1 MNKKGGIWLFFV
13 IGIIILILVVGAG
26 YFAWKYN
33 QKIYAEK
40 ALDEVNEVYISVLK
54 CMKDKAIENENVV
67 TPQIG
72 LDCRRFGSEIVRN
85 ELNPEY
91 YGGKTN
97 VDLSKEFPEK
107 YQLLNLLVE
116 ATVRDDIS
124 YVNSALE
131 EARKFYDIDSINY
144 K

>member
-1 MNKKGGIWLFFV
+1 MNKKGGVWLFV
-13 IGIIILILVVGAG
+13 VVGLVVVVLIVGG
-26 YFAWKYN
+26 FFIWKYN
-33 QKIYAEK
+33 QKAYAERV
-40 ALDEVNEVYISVLK
+40 LDEVNEVYIIVLK
-54 CMKDKAIENENVV
+54 CIKDKAIENENVV

-91 YGGKTN
+91 YGEKTH
-97 VDLSKEFPEK
+97 VDLSKEFHEK

>member
-1 MNKKGGIWLFFV
+1 MNKKGGVWLFV
-13 IGIIILILVVGAG
+13 VVGLVVVVLIVGG
-26 YFAWKYN
+26 FFIWKYN
-33 QKIYAEK
+33 QKAYAERV
-40 ALDEVNEVYISVLK
+40 LDEVNEVYNFVLK
-54 CMKDKAIENENVV
+54 CIKDKAIENENVV

>member
-1 MNKKGGIWLFFV
+1 MNKKGGVWLFV
-13 IGIIILILVVGAG
+13 VVGLVVVVLIVGG
-26 YFAWKYN
+26 FFIWKYN
-33 QKIYAEK
+33 QKAYAERV
-40 ALDEVNEVYISVLK
+40 LDEVNEVYIIVLK
-54 CMKDKAIENENVV
+54 CIKDKAIENENVV

-91 YGGKTN
+91 YGEKTH